1 MESKLNGIDMAGWSS
16 TQTIGEVI
24 ARSLRGAWRASP
36 PPLEL
41 TEVELESISPF
52 LLGSGAGPLAWWR
65 LRNSPLKAT
74 PPAIALHDEYRE
86 QSLYAALR
94 ESEVF
99 RLTSLLETAGI
110 ESLVVKGWA
119 IARLYPEPGLRPS
132 GDIDLI
138 VSPAA
143 FERARELTKGFASPW
158 FGVDLHAGGNESTHA
173 VRADGATFDDLLERS
188 SRVTASDRDVRVLG
202 PEDSLRVLCF
212 HFWRHGAWRPSWLC
226 DIAVALESRPM
237 DFNWDLTLGKNP
249 AADWIACALGA
260 AHRILHARIEDTPVA
275 VRAKNLPAWLV
286 PTIYKQWATPYPE
299 QHAPPE
305 SVRYV
310 LRRPDRLGRAVRAR
324 WVDPIRATIE
334 FDAPFNSLPR
344 LPFQVGNYVRTGA
357 RYVARRAKG
366 S

>member
-1 MESKLNGIDMAGWSS
+1 MTGSNSAHS
-16 TQTIGEVI
+16 IGELI
-24 ARSLRGAWRASP
+24 AGCLRGAWRSNS

-41 TEVELESISPF
+41 SGAELDSISPF
-52 LLGSGAGPLAWWR
+52 LLGSGAGPLTWWR
-65 LRNSPLKAT
+65 LRDSPLRASPT
-74 PPAIALHDEYRE
+74 AIALHDEYRE

-99 RLTSLLETAGI
+99 RLTSLLENAGI
-110 ESLVVKGWA
+110 ESLLVKGWA
-119 IARLYPEPGLRPS
+119 VALLYPEPGLRPS

-138 VSPAA
+138 VSPANY
-143 FERARELTKGFASPW
+143 ERARELTKGFASPW

-188 SRVTASDRDVRVLG
+188 SRVMATEASVRVLG

-212 HFWRHGAWRPSWLC
+212 HFWHHGAWRPLWLC
-226 DIAVALESRPM
+226 DIAVALESRPV
-237 DFNWDLTLGKNP
+237 DFDWDLTLGKNP
-249 AADWIACALGA
+249 AADWVACALAA
-260 AHRILHARIEDTPVA
+260 AHQLLGADIEDTPVA

-286 PTIYKQWATPYPE
+286 PTILKQWATPYPE

-305 SVRYV
+305 PVRYV

-366 S
+366 